1 MTAESFDFV
10 VIGGGSGGIAA
21 AKRASAHGARVAL
34 IERDRLGGTCVNR
47 GCVPKKIMW
56 NAAGIAAAIGDA
68 RGYGF
73 AVEAAPFDW
82 GTLTR
87 AREGYIARLNDMY
100 RRGLDVAAV
109 TLIEGMAT
117 FVDAHTIEAG
127 KRRLTAAHVLIATG
141 SRPEV
146 PAVAGGT
153 LGITS
158 DGFFALDEQPRHAA
172 IVGGGY
178 IAVELAGVLQNLGTA
193 VTMLLRGD
201 ELLTRFDAGIR
212 QALMD
217 EMRAHGVNF
226 ITCAGIARIERAGTT
241 LRVTL
246 DNGEAHSGFDTLI
259 WATGRRGYTD
269 GFGLERAGVALGERG
284 EIRVDEFQ
292 NTNVSGVYAI
302 GDVTD
307 RVPLTPV
314 AIAAGR
320 RLADRLFGGQPQA
333 KLDYALIPTVVF
345 SHPPVG
351 TVGTSEAD
359 ACAAYGNSVKV
370 YQTRFTPLYHAFSEH
385 KPTTLVKLVTVGPR
399 EKVVGAHI
407 VGLAADEMIQGFA
420 VAIKMGAT
428 KADFDNTVAIHPTS
442 AEEFV
447 LLR

>member
-1 MTAESFDFV
+1 MTAETFDLIV
-10 VIGGGSGGIAA
+10 VGGGSGGIAA
-21 AKRASAHGARVAL
+21 AKRARGHGARVAL

-47 GCVPKKIMW
+47 GCVPKKILW
-56 NAAGIAAAIGDA
+56 NAASIAAAIGDA
-68 RGYGF
+68 RDYGF
-73 AVEAAPFDW
+73 AIDAAPFDW
-82 GTLTR
+82 GEFTR
-87 AREGYIARLNDMY
+87 SREAYIARLNDMY
-100 RRGLDVAAV
+100 RRGLDVAGV
-109 TLIEGMAT
+109 TTIDGTAT
-117 FVDAHTIEAG
+117 FVDAHTIEVG
-127 KRRLTAAHVLIATG
+127 KRRLSAPHVLIATG
-141 SRPEV
+141 SRPEIPPV
-146 PAVAGGT
+146 DGGT

-158 DGFFALDEQPRHAA
+158 DGFFALDRQPRHAA

-178 IAVELAGVLQNLGTA
+178 IAVEFAGALQALGSS
-193 VTMLLRGD
+193 VTMLLRGN

-212 QALMD
+212 QTLMD

-226 ITCAGIARIERAGTT
+226 ITCASIKRIERAGTA
-241 LRVTL
+241 LNIVL
-246 DNGEAHSGFDTLI
+246 DNGESHSGFDALI
-259 WATGRRGYTD
+259 WATGRRANAD
-269 GFGLERAGVALGERG
+269 SVGLERTGVALGERG
-284 EIRVDEFQ
+284 EVCVDKFQ

-333 KLDYALIPTVVF
+333 KLDYELIPTVVF

-351 TVGTSEAD
+351 TVGLSETD
-359 ACAAYGNSVKV
+359 ARAAYGNSVKV
-370 YQTRFTPLYHAFSEH
+370 YQTRFTPLYYAFSEY
-385 KPTTLVKLVTVGPR
+385 KPTTLMRLVTVGPH
-399 EKVVGAHI
+399 EKVIGAHI